1 MVAFL
6 RRCLAGATVEDLSA
20 AAGLSMA
27 CTERCLDVLRASDV
41 VRCEGTRVLWGF
53 GSVPAYLWSL
63 SLTEGCLDLL
73 AHLPW
78 QDPPP
83 ASPPERVPPQ
93 FWWLFSSGTHPAE
106 LRLPQDAVTVAG
118 RMFDGADP
126 PARAWALTN
135 LPVDALRECERCAV
149 TTPDPMRSAS
159 TSPSRTAPMP
169 EIDRW
174 SECLSEEMRA
184 VWPTLAAPA
193 TSTGWL

>member
-1 MVAFL
+1 MVVVAPPEALPRGDAIPSDQRTVVAFL
-6 RRCLAGATVEDLSA
+6 RRCLAGATVEDVSA
-20 AAGLSMA
+20 AAGLSRA
-27 CTERCLDVLRASDV
+27 CTERCLDVLSASGV

-126 PARAWALTN
+126 PSRAWALTN
-135 LPVDALRECERCAV
+135 LPVDTLRELRAMRGYDAGPDAV
-149 TTPDPMRSAS
+149 SLDIAI
-159 TSPSRTAPMP
+159 AH
-169 EIDRW
+169 
-174 SECLSEEMRA
+174 RA
-184 VWPTLAAPA
+184 DA
-193 TSTGWL
+193 